1 MTPLDR
7 TVPAGRPDHEPPVA
21 PPDPAVPLPTA
32 AGAPSGAAPLP
43 TAPAASAAAHL
54 TRRQRLWT
62 FLKAGPTSPVE
73 ADEHRL
79 PIEDRDADPY
89 PLLRQS
95 PFAIGFLG
103 AVGAMVAIGLAT
115 ALVQLSSIIVL
126 VVVAL
131 FLALGLNPLVE
142 ELVTRGVKRGL
153 AVAIVALG
161 GLLIVVLG
169 STALVPVVTRQ
180 VDLLIRNAPGY
191 LQQLRMNDTVA
202 RFDAETHVI
211 SNATEY
217 LKSGAL
223 LNNAFGGLLGAG
235 MYLANAVF
243 SVFITL
249 VLTVYFLASLESIKN
264 ALYQLS
270 PASRRQRTRYIAGMV
285 FKRIGGYLTGLFI
298 LVTLASSGAFVMM
311 LLAGLGEYALALAF
325 VVAVCWCVP
334 LIGATA
340 AAVVVSLIG
349 FTVSPTVGVICL
361 VYFLVYIQFDAYV
374 VQPRVMARQVNVPAA
389 LIVVGALAGGT
400 LLGIVGALLA
410 VPTMAVLLVLYR
422 EIALPHLEAT

>member
-1 MTPLDR
+1 MTQTP
-7 TVPAGRPDHEPPVA
+7 EPTLPGVK
-21 PPDPAVPLPTA
+21 AVPPL
-32 AGAPSGAAPLP
+32 AGSPHLP
-43 TAPAASAAAHL
+43 TAPPADEVHEADPVIETQRS
-54 TRRQRLWT
+54 RRQRLWT
-62 FLKAGPTSPVE
+62 FLKSGPVAPDDEEPAVQ
-73 ADEHRL
+73 ADPRET
-79 PIEDRDADPY
+79 DPY

-95 PFAIGFLG
+95 PFVLGFLG
-103 AVGAMVAIGLAT
+103 AVGAMVAVGLGT
-115 ALVQLSSIIVL
+115 AFVQLSSIIVL

-142 ELVTRGVKRGL
+142 ELVGRGVKRGL
-153 AVAIVALG
+153 AVGAVALS

-180 VDLLIRNAPGY
+180 VDLLIRNTPGY
-191 LQQLRMNDTVA
+191 LQQLRANQTIA
-202 RFDAETHVI
+202 NFDAETHVI

-249 VLTVYFLASLESIKN
+249 VLTVYFLASLESIKD

-298 LVTLASSGAFVMM
+298 LVTLASAGAFIMM

-334 LIGATA
+334 LIGATT
-340 AAVVVSLIG
+340 AAVIVSLIG
-349 FTVSPTVGVICL
+349 FTVSPTVGIICL
-361 VYFLVYIQFDAYV
+361 VYFLIYIQFDAYI

-422 EIALPHLEAT
+422 EIAVPHLESR